1 MAASTPTNALTI
13 TMAAG
18 GSVRL
23 IRALAGLR
31 AHLTGLLVI
40 IGVLALGA
48 PASAQILA
56 VRVDEKAQKKLKDYL
71 GEFRGHPV
79 VFGEAHTGLNIGEG
93 GAISYNPAGTI
104 ELCVLDPKD
113 PGETPWVEKKGKRQ
127 PAGKRNVVAFTGS
140 SIVKIDLAL
149 PDETLLGLAREY
161 RLRDSQ
167 MQLLLDARDEAQRGS
182 ADWKQRQ
189 ERYLGAGRRFAQW
202 LRSVGMPKA
211 AKDLEKAVGKEER
224 RGREEALAARGKAA
238 EDSFRKAEPDPQLVQ
253 VLTGLGIDADRIQCF
268 ETVHLRVTTTPA
280 LLPPEDLEAALRFGE
295 QAIELFRKELLD
307 PYEAEDFPDRI
318 PDKVFAEWIL
328 VPFRDEMFRGVS
340 EQYMGSNWSR
350 DVEAR
355 QRIGG
360 ERRDGTQE
368 KPFRFLR
375 KWREDDRFI
384 PMVAHQAGHAI
395 AGLHYGNEQGRM
407 GQDWLSEAVAW
418 WLSFE
423 LLGRND
429 MTCIEFRYDKNA
441 TQSKQRRVGEKG
453 EKSFDMGLRAKLN
466 SVALAQGRPVEQLAI
481 KTLFE
486 MDDADVAKSWSFYD
500 YLVRREGEQA
510 QRWLR
515 LAGALSLERSSF
527 IAAWREAATEL
538 LGVGPG
544 KSLRVLDE
552 RWRDW
557 ALDMQDTSDDPR
569 RKR

>member
-13 TMAAG
+13 TMAAR
-18 GSVRL
+18 GSARL
-23 IRALAGLR
+23 TRALAGLR

-40 IGVLALGA
+40 VGVLALGA

-56 VRVDEKAQKKLKDYL
+56 VRIDEKAQKKLKDYL

-211 AKDLEKAVGKEER
+211 AKGLEKAVGKEER

-500 YLVRREGEQA
+500 YLVRREGEEA

>member
-1 MAASTPTNALTI
+1 MRWSPWTPAALLGA
-13 TMAAG
+13 
-18 GSVRL
+18 
-23 IRALAGLR
+23 ALA
-31 AHLTGLLVI
+31 
-40 IGVLALGA
+40 LAS
-48 PASAQILA
+48 PAAAQILA
-56 VRVDEKAQKKLKDYL
+56 VRVDAKAQKKLEDYL

-79 VFGEAHTGLNIGEG
+79 VFGEAYTGLTIGEN
-93 GAISYNPAGTI
+93 GAISYNPAGTV
-104 ELCVLDPKD
+104 ELFVLDPKD
-113 PGETPWVEKKGKRQ
+113 PGTTPWEEKKGKRE
-127 PAGKRNVVAFTGS
+127 PSSKRNVVAFSGGS
-140 SIVKIDLAL
+140 IEKIDLAL

-167 MQLLLDARDEAQRGS
+167 LQLLLDARDEAQRGS
-182 ADWKQRQ
+182 AEWKQRQ
-189 ERYLGAGRRFAQW
+189 ERYLGAGKRFAQW

-211 AKDLEKAVGKEER
+211 AKDLEKAAGKEER
-224 RGREEALAARGKAA
+224 RGREDALAARGKAA
-238 EDSFRKAEPDPQLVQ
+238 QDSFHKAEADPRLVEI
-253 VLTGLGIDADRIQCF
+253 LSGLGVDADRIQCF

-295 QAIELFRKELLD
+295 EAIELFRKELLD

-328 VPFRDEMFRGVS
+328 VPFQDELFRGTS
-340 EQYMGSNWSR
+340 EKYMGSDWSR

-355 QRIGG
+355 QQIGG
-360 ERRDGTQE
+360 ERIDGTQA

-395 AGLHYGNEQGRM
+395 AGLHYGNEEGRM

-429 MTCIEFRYDKNA
+429 MTCIEFRYDKNS
-441 TQSKQRRVGEKG
+441 TQSKQRRIGEKG

-466 SVALAQGRPVEQLAI
+466 AVALSNGRPVEQLAI

-500 YLVRREGEQA
+500 YLIRREGEAA

-515 LAGALSLERSSF
+515 LAGELSLDRGTF
-527 IAAWREAATEL
+527 IASWREAATQL
-538 LGVGPG
+538 LAVDPG

-557 ALDMQDTSDDPR
+557 ALDMQDTSDDPGR
-569 RKR
+569 RR